1 MKHSGEF
8 ISYLGYRALW
18 WNALC
23 ERDYE
28 KSYVY
33 MNKMFMILD
42 KMDTKEVLE
51 AVKQSNIMDE
61 IYCNRSC

>member
-1 MKHSGEF
+1 MKHSDEF
-8 ISYLGYRALW
+8 ISYFGYRVLW

-28 KSYVY
+28 KSYAY
-33 MNKMFMILD
+33 MDEMFLILD
-42 KMDTKEVLE
+42 KMNIAELLE
-51 AVKQSNIMDE
+51 AVKQSTIMDE